1 MRALSIDLDD
11 LVLALDSNGVEFYLD
26 LETGEVRFRPEDDVD
41 PEFEQLLKKQPKR
54 FLPITPWS
62 SSDGFYLMQRFARK
76 EVDDEAVRQALE
88 VALEGKKPF
97 RSFKDRLYDF
107 PGLPDAWHRFQAV
120 EQHRWARHWLAE
132 HDIEPSPASPRDV

>member
-1 MRALSIDLDD
+1 M
-11 LVLALDSNGVEFYLD
+11 EFYLD
-26 LETGEVRFRPEDDVD
+26 LETGEVRFKPEDDVD

-54 FLPITPWS
+54 FLPIQPWS
-62 SSDGFYLMQRFARK
+62 ASDGFHLMQRFARK

-97 RSFKDRLYDF
+97 RSFKDSLYDF
-107 PGLPDAWHRFQAV
+107 PGLPDAWHRFQAA

-132 HDIEPSPASPRDV
+132 HDIEPAPAPPRGV